1 MKIILKQDVYNL
13 GEEGDICVVAD
24 GYGRNYLIPKKIA
37 VYHNNMNLA
46 ELKSKASAIAKR
58 KEEKRKDA
66 LSIKEKIEELS
77 LEIKVSAGDSGK
89 LFGAVTGATIVEALA
104 KKGVHIEK
112 RKLDV
117 PSHTIKMVGNYS
129 VKVRLYENEAAD
141 LKIVVVNERLAE
153 IQEKEKVAASRASQ
167 VDVKS
172 EFDEDYD
179 EENDSSE
186 VEAVAEVEV
195 VAVVEVEVE
204 AVAEAVELVEVKED
218 QE

>member
-24 GYGRNYLIPKKIA
+24 GYARNYLIPKKIA

-89 LFGAVTGATIVEALA
+89 LFGAVTGATIVEALS
-104 KKGVHIEK
+104 KEGIHIEK
-112 RKLDV
+112 KKLDV

-153 IQEKEKVAASRASQ
+153 IKEKKDAAASRASQ
-167 VDVKS
+167 VEVKS
-172 EFDEDYD
+172 EFDDD
-179 EENDSSE
+179 FEEESDSLE
-186 VEAVAEVEV
+186 VEAEELVETVEV
-195 VAVVEVEVE
+195 VEE
-204 AVAEAVELVEVKED
+204 KED

>member
-13 GEEGDICVVAD
+13 GEEGDVCVVAD
-24 GYGRNYLIPKKIA
+24 GYARNYLIPKKIA

-77 LEIKVSAGDSGK
+77 LELKVSAGDSGK

-112 RKLDV
+112 KKLDV

-129 VKVRLYENEAAD
+129 VKVRLYENESAE
-141 LKIVVVNERLAE
+141 LKLVVVNERLAE
-153 IQEKEKVAASRASQ
+153 IQEKEKAAAARASH
-167 VDVKS
+167 VEVKS
-172 EFDEDYD
+172 EFDDDEFD
-179 EENDSSE
+179 EESDSL
-186 VEAVAEVEV
+186 
-195 VAVVEVEVE
+195 
-204 AVAEAVELVEVKED
+204 EAVEEKKD

>member
-13 GEEGDICVVAD
+13 GEEGDVCVVAD
-24 GYGRNYLIPKKIA
+24 GYARNYLIPKKIA

-104 KKGVHIEK
+104 KKGIHIEK
-112 RKLDV
+112 KKLDV
-117 PSHTIKMVGNYS
+117 PSHTIKMVGNYA
-129 VKVRLYENEAAD
+129 VKIRLYENESAD
-141 LKIVVVNERLAE
+141 LKIVVVNERHSE
-153 IQEKEKVAASRASQ
+153 IQEKEQAAAARASQ
-167 VDVKS
+167 VELKS
-172 EFDEDYD
+172 EFDDDDYD
-179 EENDSSE
+179 DENDLM
-186 VEAVAEVEV
+186 AEE
-195 VAVVEVEVE
+195 VVEV
-204 AVAEAVELVEVKED
+204 KD

>member
-24 GYGRNYLIPKKIA
+24 GYARNYLIPKKIA

-66 LSIKEKIEELS
+66 LSIKEKIEEIS

-104 KKGVHIEK
+104 KKGIHIEK
-112 RKLDV
+112 KKLDV

-129 VKVRLYENEAAD
+129 IKVRLYENEAAD

-153 IQEKEKVAASRASQ
+153 IQEKEKAAASRASQ
-167 VDVKS
+167 VEVKS
-172 EFDEDYD
+172 EFDDDEYD
-179 EENDSSE
+179 EESE
-186 VEAVAEVEV
+186 SLEDEDL
-195 VAVVEVEVE
+195 
-204 AVAEAVELVEVKED
+204 AEAVETVEEKED

>member
-13 GEEGDICVVAD
+13 GEEGDVCVVAD
-24 GYGRNYLIPKKIA
+24 GYARNYLIPKKIA

-104 KKGVHIEK
+104 KQGIHIEK
-112 RKLDV
+112 KKLDV
-117 PSHTIKMVGNYS
+117 PSHTIKMVGNYA
-129 VKVRLYENEAAD
+129 VKIRLYENESAD
-141 LKIVVVNERLAE
+141 LKIVVVNERHSE
-153 IQEKEKVAASRASQ
+153 IKEKEQAAASRASQ
-167 VDVKS
+167 VEVKS
-172 EFDEDYD
+172 EFDDDYD
-179 EENDSSE
+179 DENEFMEEE
-186 VEAVAEVEV
+186 IAEEKKD
-195 VAVVEVEVE
+195 
-204 AVAEAVELVEVKED
+204 KE
-218 QE
+218 

>member
-24 GYGRNYLIPKKIA
+24 GYARNYLIPKKIA
-37 VYHNNMNLA
+37 VSHNNMNFA

-66 LSIKEKIEELS
+66 LSVKEKIEELS

-89 LFGAVTGATIVEALA
+89 LFGAVTSATIVEALS
-104 KKGVHIEK
+104 KEGLHIEK
-112 RKLDV
+112 KKLDV

-129 VKVRLYENEAAD
+129 VKVRLYENETAD
-141 LKIVVVNERLAE
+141 LKIIVVNERLAE
-153 IQEKEKVAASRASQ
+153 IKEKEDAAASRAA
-167 VDVKS
+167 VVEVKS
-172 EFDEDYD
+172 EFDEDED
-179 EENDSSE
+179 EPLMEDDDKDAINEIEADS
-186 VEAVAEVEV
+186 VDD
-195 VAVVEVEVE
+195 VVETVSE
-204 AVAEAVELVEVKED
+204 KEE

>member
-13 GEEGDICVVAD
+13 GEEGDVCVVAD
-24 GYGRNYLIPKKIA
+24 GYARNYLIPKKIA

-77 LEIKVSAGDSGK
+77 LELKVSAGDSGK

-104 KKGVHIEK
+104 KLGVHIEK
-112 RKLDV
+112 KKLDV

-129 VKVRLYENEAAD
+129 VKVRLYENESAE
-141 LKIVVVNERLAE
+141 LKLVVVNERLAE
-153 IQEKEKVAASRASQ
+153 IQEKEKAAAARASH
-167 VDVKS
+167 VEVKS
-172 EFDEDYD
+172 EFDDDEYD
-179 EENDSSE
+179 EESDSF
-186 VEAVAEVEV
+186 
-195 VAVVEVEVE
+195 
-204 AVAEAVELVEVKED
+204 EAVEEKKG